1 LASHAPATA
10 TCKAHTTKALD
21 SLIEDLKAERE
32 EWAGAQEE
40 CRRGAEQLCLLIQ
53 ADAYAKIQSIS
64 NESAALQQQ
73 VHAPAPKFNNDI
85 LYQSLHWCRYELPP
99 KSAQPPSALLRRSG
113 RSLWP
118 ALLPLPRLQWKARPP
133 QPLSSVRWTGR
144 RGASPPHQQPSSCL
158 LLLLLLLLQ
167 QLSATSSLHPQS
179 STLKTPPPTPP
190 LLKLLQP
197 LPCPSGHYC
206 PSCVQKP
213 TLKRVV
219 FLQNTLPKYRPLLEP
234 SEGNGNLQAV
244 ATGHDARSPEA
255 GRA

>member
-1 LASHAPATA
+1 MQAEALQRRRCCRSLSSCAALTQRSSCGSSTWAAIARLASHAPATA

-118 ALLPLPRLQWKARPP
+118 ALLPLPRLQ
-133 QPLSSVRWTGR
+133 
-144 RGASPPHQQPSSCL
+144 
-158 LLLLLLLLQ
+158 
-167 QLSATSSLHPQS
+167 
-179 STLKTPPPTPP
+179 
-190 LLKLLQP
+190 
-197 LPCPSGHYC
+197 
-206 PSCVQKP
+206 
-213 TLKRVV
+213 
-219 FLQNTLPKYRPLLEP
+219 
-234 SEGNGNLQAV
+234 
-244 ATGHDARSPEA
+244 
-255 GRA
+255 